1 MVVPSGGARSGDD
14 DRMII
19 PDERWVMYDSY
30 IMTLTRTQISL
41 SDDDRR
47 VLDAV
52 SRRTGRSMSALIRDA
67 IHATYGRGGE
77 LERIE
82 SALEATFGVV
92 SAEEDGRE
100 MVDRLRTT
108 DRLRRLA

>member
-1 MVVPSGGARSGDD
+1 M
-14 DRMII
+14 
-19 PDERWVMYDSY
+19 MYDSY
-30 IMTLTRTQISL
+30 IMSLTRTQISL
-41 SDDDRR
+41 SEDDRR

-82 SALEATFGVV
+82 SALDATFGVV
-92 SAEEDGRE
+92 SGADDGRA
-100 MVDRLRTT
+100 MVERLRST